1 MSCLHFFA
9 PDSAGGHTLGQ
20 FVTQPFRSWGNKSLK
35 TNGHSKLDYHLTAM
49 TKMSEFLARYE
60 NPSQTIGT
68 IFDQE
73 AKDRLVEKKKVVESL
88 LKVVLLCGKQGL
100 ALRGHR
106 NMMFFG
112 QSTKKETRGFS

>member
-1 MSCLHFFA
+1 M
-9 PDSAGGHTLGQ
+9 
-20 FVTQPFRSWGNKSLK
+20 
-35 TNGHSKLDYHLTAM
+35 NGHSKLDYHLTAM